1 MKLPTMQMALFLSAC
16 VLFLNPGAINGQVLE
31 IIGAAKAGSYQ
42 MGTVKMVP
50 AGSGFKSIR
59 FENETEI
66 LAEFNASIGSAPP
79 TFKVGQIKIGNI
91 EIVNPSSLFPNTL
104 FFNNGNTS
112 ILSIGLTGS
121 SMTTAQF
128 DIHGS
133 VSVRHTTTGSETEG
147 LSIAQ
152 TTTPF
157 HRWRL
162 YTAPTTGN
170 LEFYLD
176 NTLKGSINAT
186 NGSYT
191 ATSDRRLKST
201 IRELGP
207 ILSSV
212 LQLEPKSYVFKDAPD
227 ANRSIGF
234 IAQEVAELFPDLVQ
248 GVSDGGEILGL
259 NYGDF
264 GVLAIKA
271 IQEQQITID
280 RLEQRIADLE
290 SSLVKRHS
298 DHIQYTPE
306 LRTN

>member
-1 MKLPTMQMALFLSAC
+1 
-16 VLFLNPGAINGQVLE
+16 
-31 IIGAAKAGSYQ
+31 

-59 FENETEI
+59 FENNDEF
-66 LAEFNASIGSAPP
+66 LAEFNASIGTAPP
-79 TFKVGQIKIGNI
+79 TFKIGQIKIGNI
-91 EIVNPSSLFPNTL
+91 EMVNPTGFPDHL

-112 ILSIGLTGS
+112 VLSIGLTGS

-133 VSVRHTTTGSETEG
+133 VGVFHTTTGSETEG

-152 TTTPF
+152 KTSPF
-157 HRWRL
+157 HRWRI

-176 NTLKGSINAT
+176 NTLKGRINAS

-191 ATSDRRLKST
+191 ASSDRRLKAT

-207 ILSSV
+207 MLTSV
-212 LQLEPKSYVFKDAPD
+212 LELKPKSYVFKDAPD
-227 ANRSIGF
+227 ADRSIGF

-248 GVSDGGEILGL
+248 GASDSEAILGL

-271 IQEQQITID
+271 IQEQQLIID
-280 RLEQRIADLE
+280 KLEQRISDLE
-290 SSLVKRHS
+290 GMLVKPHS
-298 DHIQYTPE
+298 DRIQYTTE
-306 LRTN
+306 LGTN

>member
-1 MKLPTMQMALFLSAC
+1 MKSSTMQMALFLSAC
-16 VLFLNPGAINGQVLE
+16 LLLLNPGALNGQVLD

-50 AGSGFKSIR
+50 AGTGFKSIR

-91 EIVNPSSLFPNTL
+91 EILNPSSSFPNNL
-104 FFNNGNTS
+104 FFNNGNIS
-112 ILSIGLTGS
+112 VLSIGLTGS
-121 SMTTAQF
+121 SMKTERF
-128 DIHGS
+128 KIFGS
-133 VSVRHTTTGSETEG
+133 LDVHHTTGSGTEG

-157 HRWRL
+157 HQWRL
-162 YTAPTTGN
+162 YTAPTTGS
-170 LEFYLD
+170 LEFYSN
-176 NTLKGSINAT
+176 NTLKVSINAT
-186 NGSYT
+186 TGGYT

-207 ILSSV
+207 MLSSV
-212 LQLEPKSYVFKDAPD
+212 LQLKPKSYVFKDAPD
-227 ANRSIGF
+227 ADRSIGF

-248 GVSDGGEILGL
+248 NVSDGEEILGL

-280 RLEQRIADLE
+280 RLEKRIADLE
-290 SSLVKRHS
+290 GSLVKRS
-298 DHIQYTPE
+298 DHIQNTSE
-306 LRTN
+306 LGTN

>member
-1 MKLPTMQMALFLSAC
+1 MKSSTIQIALFLSAC
-16 VLFLNPGAINGQVLE
+16 VLLLNPGTLNGQVLD
-31 IIGAAKAGSYQ
+31 IVGAAKAGSYQ

-59 FENETEI
+59 FENETEV

-91 EIVNPSSLFPNTL
+91 EIANPSSFFPSDL
-104 FFNNGNTS
+104 FFNVGNIS
-112 ILSIGLTGS
+112 VLSIGLTGS
-121 SMTTAQF
+121 SMKTEQF
-128 DIHGS
+128 DIRGS
-133 VSVRHTTTGSETEG
+133 LAVHHTTTGSETEG

-186 NGSYT
+186 NGGYI
-191 ATSDRRLKST
+191 ATSDRRLKSA

-207 ILSSV
+207 TLSSV
-212 LQLEPKSYVFKDAPD
+212 LQLKPKSYVFKDAPD
-227 ANRSIGF
+227 ADRSIGF

-248 GVSDGGEILGL
+248 SASDGEEIIGL

-280 RLEQRIADLE
+280 QLEHRIADLE
-290 SSLVKRHS
+290 SSLAKRHS
-298 DHIQYTPE
+298 DNIQHKSE
-306 LRTN
+306 LPTN